1 MQHNH
6 ALQDAAST
14 LLAISAER
22 KAETSDSRSAASSE
36 VNLSPLKNSVNHSS
50 DDSSLSNESILTE
63 VLKKEIRNVYN
74 KATSYTD
81 EFVNK
86 MYLRVRAS
94 LYSAKDGMDKHTEG
108 LIMHKKAIEENQTLI
123 KSVMHKNYVATHP
136 AVKAIETD
144 LKGFKTKVQQ
154 LNQGQFTFASSLKE
168 QLDNC
173 KDAIET
179 KKRRIDE
186 LCTVTNDMMFTIKK
200 QKAEID
206 MLKRCILLGVG
217 SKTSLINRDPNMTAR
232 VREQLYKQSNHEQ
245 TPRKLG
251 SVLMGGAMEKLTK
264 LREEPNKSEDPNKS
278 AGANNTTIGVPEKKV
293 LWKPPRSLT
302 TTFIDRNSLPLK
314 KRLLQNMSEG
324 VD

>member
-22 KAETSDSRSAASSE
+22 KAKTSDSRPAASSE
-36 VNLSPLKNSVNHSS
+36 VNLSPLNNSVNHSS

-63 VLKKEIRNVYN
+63 LLKNEIRNVYN

-86 MYLRVRAS
+86 MYARIRAS

-186 LCTVTNDMMFTIKK
+186 LCTVTNDMMITIKK

-217 SKTSLINRDPNMTAR
+217 SQTS
-232 VREQLYKQSNHEQ
+232 S
-245 TPRKLG
+245 KLKPPT
-251 SVLMGGAMEKLTK
+251 LWTK
-264 LREEPNKSEDPNKS
+264 AAPNKAKD
-278 AGANNTTIGVPEKKV
+278 T
-293 LWKPPRSLT
+293 
-302 TTFIDRNSLPLK
+302 NSLPLK